1 MGDTSDISGEVAIV
15 TGAAQG
21 IGRGIAHVFAEAGV
35 KIVIG
40 DIQPADRTVSE
51 IRKMGGE
58 AVSMIMDTS
67 NPREAEALVNLA
79 MSEFGRLDILVNNAG
94 IDAPRGNAWDLPNEE
109 WRRTIDVN
117 VNGVFYCS
125 RAALKPMMEAG
136 KGFIANMSSQASRVG
151 EPEMSPA
158 YNASKA
164 ALLGMTMEFAL
175 QGADKGIRVVALMP
189 GAIDS
194 REPGWGEERKAEV
207 LVEYPLGIGTPRDIG
222 EMIRHLSSPASRWV
236 SGTAVQLTGGYQRG
250 KSWF

>member
-1 MGDTSDISGEVAIV
+1 MGESFDISGEVAIV

-21 IGRGIAHVFAEAGV
+21 IGRGIAHVLGEAGV

-40 DIQPADRTVSE
+40 DLQPADRAVSE
-51 IRKMGGE
+51 IKEMGGE
-58 AVSMIMDTS
+58 AVSMVMDTS
-67 NPREAEALVNLA
+67 NPRDAEALVDLA
-79 MSEFGRLDILVNNAG
+79 LKQYGRLDILVNNAG

-125 RAALKPMMEAG
+125 RAAFKTMMEAG
-136 KGFIANMSSQASRVG
+136 KGFIANMSSQAARVG
-151 EPEMSPA
+151 EPGMSPA

-194 REPGWGEERKAEV
+194 REPGWSEERKAEV

-222 EMIRHLSSPASRWV
+222 EMVRHLASPESRWV

-250 KSWF
+250 RSWF

>member
-1 MGDTSDISGEVAIV
+1 MGNSSDISGEVAVV

-21 IGRGIAHVFAEAGV
+21 IGRGIAHVLAEAGA

-51 IRKMGGE
+51 IKEMGGE
-58 AVSMIMDTS
+58 AVSMVMDTS
-67 NPREAEALVNLA
+67 NPREADALINLA
-79 MSEFGRLDILVNNAG
+79 IEQFGRLDILVNNAG
-94 IDAPRGNAWDLPNEE
+94 IDAPRGNAWDLPDEE

-125 RAALKPMMEAG
+125 RAALGPMMKAK
-136 KGFIANMSSQASRVG
+136 KGFIANMSSQAARVG
-151 EPEMSPA
+151 EPGMSPA

-175 QGADKGIRVVALMP
+175 QGADHGIRVVALMP

-194 REPGWGEERKAEV
+194 REPGWSEERKAEI
-207 LVEYPLGIGTPRDIG
+207 LVEYPLGIGTPTDIG
-222 EMIRHLSSPASRWV
+222 EMIRHLASPASRWV